1 MASNSERH
9 RLIRVRRAYDAILTG
24 IPFGIFKFGTG
35 WLLSAHHPIPGGIVM
50 VWGALDIVL
59 NGLAVV
65 FPSSFSWCVLSNLGR
80 HLGPRW
86 EDRLL
91 ALDTFIAFGIVS
103 TMIGFR
109 LLSGLPPVLGRVWDF
124 AVICNVMGVGV
135 DRLYRS
141 WSR

>member
-1 MASNSERH
+1 MIATLDDDVAARM
-9 RLIRVRRAYDAILTG
+9 RRAYDALLTG
-24 IPFGIFKFGTG
+24 VPFGVFKVAAG
-35 WLLSAHHPIPGGIVM
+35 WTLAEGLPALGAFVA
-50 VWGALDIVL
+50 VWGLLDIAL
-59 NGLAVV
+59 NLLAVLA
-65 FPSSFSWCVLSNLGR
+65 PAHFSWCVLSNLGR

-91 ALDTFIAFGIVS
+91 ALDTFIAFAIVS

-109 LLSGLPPVLGRVWDF
+109 LLSGLPSVLGRVWDV

>member
-1 MASNSERH
+1 MTGFLAPLLTPLNIA
-9 RLIRVRRAYDAILTG
+9 LYIIAINFT
-24 IPFGIFKFGTG
+24 
-35 WLLSAHHPIPGGIVM
+35 A
-50 VWGALDIVL
+50 
-59 NGLAVV
+59 
-65 FPSSFSWCVLSNLGR
+65 
-80 HLGPRW
+80 
-86 EDRLL
+86 
-91 ALDTFIAFGIVS
+91 FIAFGIVS

>member
-1 MASNSERH
+1 MEVHSDRRNLR
-9 RLIRVRRAYDAILTG
+9 IRRAYDAVLTG

-35 WLLSAHHPIPGGIVM
+35 WLLGGESPVLGAVVA
-50 VWGALDIVL
+50 VWGALDIIL
-59 NGLAVV
+59 NLLAVV
-65 FPSSFSWCVLSNLGR
+65 FPVHFSWCVLSNLGR

-91 ALDTFIAFGIVS
+91 ALDTFIAFAIVS

-109 LLSGLPPVLGRVWDF
+109 LLSGLPSVLGRVWDV